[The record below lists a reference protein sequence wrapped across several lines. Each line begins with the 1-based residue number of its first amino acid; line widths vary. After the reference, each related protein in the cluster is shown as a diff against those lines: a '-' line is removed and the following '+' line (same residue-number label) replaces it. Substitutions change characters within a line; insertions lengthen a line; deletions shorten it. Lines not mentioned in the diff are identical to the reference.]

1 MNKHYKKLPFALL
14 MALVAGCSPKEDEAP
29 GTSGPAP
36 APQTEAVSI
45 SQTTE
50 AAPPP
55 PGGLVAPTA
64 SAAID
69 ITQAE
74 RPKNAQGDAMNDL
87 EYLNHLVAQM
97 NEFRINPQEI
107 QQKAFKTEAEQ
118 LAYEEAQ
125 QKAKAPVRDINEL
138 VTAGVL
144 KALPQAPGG
153 QKYAIDPTT
162 GKVVLQ

>member
-1 MNKHYKKLPFALL
+1 MNKHYKKLPFALM
-14 MALVAGCSPKEDEAP
+14 MALLAGCTPKEDEAP
-29 GTSGPAP
+29 GTSGPTP
-36 APQTEAVSI
+36 APQAEAVSI
-45 SQTTE
+45 SQNTE
-50 AAPPP
+50 TAPPP
-55 PGGLVAPTA
+55 PGGLAAPTA

-69 ITQAE
+69 IAQAE
-74 RPKNAQGDAMNDL
+74 RPKNAQGEAMNDL

-97 NEFRINPQEI
+97 NEFRVNPQEI

-125 QKAKAPVRDINEL
+125 QKAQAPVKDINEL